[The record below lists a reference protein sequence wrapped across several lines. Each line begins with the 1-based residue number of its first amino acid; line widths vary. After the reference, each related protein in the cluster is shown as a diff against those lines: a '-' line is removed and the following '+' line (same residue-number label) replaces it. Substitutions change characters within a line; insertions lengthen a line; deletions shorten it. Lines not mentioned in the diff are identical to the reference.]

1 MKLLFSL
8 FTVGLICF
16 SSLTA
21 FSQETNEAELDKVI
35 TEMTRAYGFCIGQS
49 FSLDRMQRE
58 FPELQNSVKIAQY
71 EWSVVFGKSCETVE
85 DRLSR
90 LLADDWISLRD
101 KIQTAGRENLTKT
114 QISRDSTIAFIELVK
129 KRAKGEIQS
138 PVLETL
144 LIFNPDFIANPA
156 AEMSQ
161 GFKRT
166 FRTGN
171 HTKAKGIDFQIE
183 YPMSWKAKEGV
194 RPNIIQK
201 ITSDNGSG
209 TTSIMLIV
217 KDIPLFN
224 GRKLTNKEKALM
236 FTSDVVKSFVPDGAT
251 FISAKP
257 IVLDAQKG
265 AMLVYDEVVER
276 VDLKM
281 RVRNVQFITTY
292 GDKMIIINCLMG
304 SVNETSAKLNERYKR
319 LEPIFK
325 LVANSFVIQSQ
336 YK

>member
-1 MKLLFSL
+1 MKLIFS
-8 FTVGLICF
+8 FFGIALICF
-16 SSLTA
+16 SSLNV
-21 FSQETNEAELDKVI
+21 FSQEIDEAELNRVI
-35 TEMTRAYGFCIGQS
+35 TEMNRAYGFCVGQS
-49 FSLDRMQRE
+49 FSLDRMQRD
-58 FPELQNSVKIAQY
+58 FPELQNAVKIAQY
-71 EWSVVFGKSCETVE
+71 EWSVVFGKSCETIE
-85 DRLSR
+85 DKLSR
-90 LLADDWISLRD
+90 LLAGNWIPLRD
-101 KIQTAGRENLTKT
+101 KIQTAGKENLAKT
-114 QISRDSTIAFIELVK
+114 QITRESAISFIELVK

-138 PVLETL
+138 PVLEIL

-156 AEMSQ
+156 TEMSQ

-166 FRTGN
+166 FRTEN
-171 HTKAKGIDFQIE
+171 HLKAKGVDFQIE
-183 YPMSWKAKEGV
+183 YPMSWTAKEGV

-201 ITSDNGSG
+201 ITSDDGSG
-209 TTSIMLIV
+209 TSSIMLMV
-217 KDIPLFN
+217 KDIPLFK

-236 FTSDVVKSFVPDGAT
+236 FAPDVIKSFVPDGAT

-265 AMLVYDEVVER
+265 AMLVYDEVLER

-304 SVNETSAKLNERYKR
+304 GVGETSAKLNERYKR
-319 LEPIFK
+319 LEPLFR